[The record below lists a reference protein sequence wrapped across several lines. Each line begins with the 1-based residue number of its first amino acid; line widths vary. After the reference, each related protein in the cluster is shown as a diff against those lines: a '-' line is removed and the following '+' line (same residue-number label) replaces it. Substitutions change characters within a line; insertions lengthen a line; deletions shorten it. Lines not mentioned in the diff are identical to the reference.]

1 MVGAWAGGG
10 SGAGIRFWKIGVW
23 GVRGPNSVGFRVKAP
38 RLLNPWIDPA
48 PLPKPP
54 RAKLAVGPKTQT
66 TANTAAKT
74 RFMIAFLLLLCL
86 PHARN
91 LIIQQETTLSVLP
104 RLTGLAVFDPAIR
117 GARHPGRPG
126 AGCHI
131 GSPDRT
137 CCLMTAW
144 SAAKSRGVRYLNAY
158 VRNIGERP
166 G

>member
-1 MVGAWAGGG
+1 MEHGPLMVGAWAGGG

-38 RLLNPWIDPA
+38 RLLNPWIAPA

-117 GARHPGRPG
+117 GARHPGDR
-126 AGCHI
+126 A
-131 GSPDRT
+131 PDAT
-137 CCLMTAW
+137 SALPTAP
-144 SAAKSRGVRYLNAY
+144 AV
-158 VRNIGERP
+158 
-166 G
+166 